1 MELLRAPFLRCA
13 AALLIASLVC
23 ARSAAQEPHPGE
35 AAVKAAY
42 LYNFTKFID
51 WPAAAFQAPGAP
63 FVVCALASGTFRR
76 EFEQTFQGERVRGRR
91 IEIDHPSGA
100 EGVRR
105 CHLIYF
111 GANDEAATR
120 RLAALGNAPV
130 LTVGEGRRFLDQGG
144 HIAFRL
150 SENRV
155 QFEISKR
162 AADAAGL
169 QVSSKLLRLAA
180 DVIGAPAP

>member
-1 MELLRAPFLRCA
+1 MELLRAPFLRSG
-13 AALLIASLVC
+13 AALLIAFLVC
-23 ARSAAQEPHPGE
+23 ARSAAQEPHHGE

-42 LYNFTKFID
+42 LYNFTKFVD
-51 WPAAAFQAPGAP
+51 WPAAAFRAPEAP
-63 FVVCALASGTFRR
+63 FVVCALASDTFRR
-76 EFEQTFQGERVRGRR
+76 EFDQTFQGERVRGRR
-91 IEIDHPSGA
+91 IEIDHPSTA
-100 EGVRR
+100 EGIRR

-111 GANDEAATR
+111 GANGEAAAG

-130 LTVGEGRRFLDQGG
+130 LTIGEGRRFLDQGG

-155 QFEISKR
+155 RFEISKR

-180 DVIGAPAP
+180 DVIGAPTP